1 MLTSFETLIIKP
13 RKAELFNCLGAVQKP
28 VMDEITSW
36 LQACYIFLNTNI
48 ILLLST
54 NKTSSNLK
62 IGISFMFVWFSFFF
76 FGGVILLKCIILLVW
91 VWQKTYF
98 HEEEENLRF
107 WDKALWTNK
116 RILLGKVI
124 PVLSWFSFT

>member
-1 MLTSFETLIIKP
+1 MHVLATNLAVSKNKIKKKKSYRGMLTSFETLIIKP

-76 FGGVILLKCIILLVW
+76 FWWCYSFKM
-91 VWQKTYF
+91 
-98 HEEEENLRF
+98 HNS
-107 WDKALWTNK
+107 
-116 RILLGKVI
+116 LGMSVTEDLFSWGRGKSKV
-124 PVLSWFSFT
+124 LG